1 MEEVCPVLNLFQVS
15 KYLSILFIAVVK
27 NNNEVVLYDVYG
39 TRWRQRSFLKKYH
52 DDNIKLDISEPEGM
66 ATTFEDFYSQAT
78 VATIYYERVN
88 VYHWFN
94 GKWKTNSIEGLSK
107 LNVTNVYLRDHGNL
121 FTIVTYRRKT
131 FSEPWKNGKSYT

>member
-52 DDNIKLDISEPEGM
+52 DD
-66 ATTFEDFYSQAT
+66 
-78 VATIYYERVN
+78 ERVN
-88 VYHWFN
+88 IYHWLN

-107 LNVTNVYLRDHGNL
+107 LNITNVYLRDHGNL

-131 FSEPWKNGKSYT
+131 FSEPRKNEKSYT